1 MAQRCEVWILDLVC
15 LRSPGTD
22 NLSDSSPIRY
32 VSSSSPTR
40 SQNRGQRSD
49 IPSSSSGLFVSRYSA
64 GGRGS
69 RRNDLHSGGLGST
82 PSRRRR
88 VFVDGNGMPVADG
101 EHGEPR
107 SDATF
112 SNIHPDTSEAEAL
125 GGSSTRVIWGT
136 NISIQ
141 DSMSA
146 FKNFLYNY
154 ATKYR
159 LWADGATEDET
170 RRMGDMAEEREYI
183 AMLNTIRQLGVT
195 SLSLDAKNLKAYP
208 LTLKLW
214 HQLHA
219 YPQEII
225 PLMDQTVKDVMVELA
240 IKEMEQ
246 LRTHNQRHQAHA
258 RDMSS
263 VPPLSSDA
271 MSEGGRMP
279 QPEIP
284 DIVAEVE
291 TKTFKVLPFGLD
303 STVNMRELDP
313 AGMWYL
319 FCIHSLDSFANRIY

>member
-1 MAQRCEVWILDLVC
+1 
-15 LRSPGTD
+15 
-22 NLSDSSPIRY
+22 
-32 VSSSSPTR
+32 
-40 SQNRGQRSD
+40 
-49 IPSSSSGLFVSRYSA
+49 
-64 GGRGS
+64 
-69 RRNDLHSGGLGST
+69 
-82 PSRRRR
+82 
-88 VFVDGNGMPVADG
+88 MPVNDG
-101 EHGEPR
+101 EPQ

-112 SNIHPDTSEAEAL
+112 SNVNPDTSEAEAL

-263 VPPLSSDA
+263 FPPGLSSDA
-271 MSEGGRMP
+271 MSESGRMP
-279 QPEIP
+279 QPEVP

-313 AGMWYL
+313 AGMQCL
-319 FCIHSLDSFANRIY
+319 FCIHCLDDFANQIY

>member
-1 MAQRCEVWILDLVC
+1 M
-15 LRSPGTD
+15 
-22 NLSDSSPIRY
+22 
-32 VSSSSPTR
+32 SSSSPTR
-40 SQNRGQRSD
+40 AHHRQRSD
-49 IPSSSSGLFVSRYSA
+49 IPSSSSGLFVSSRSA
-64 GGRGS
+64 TGGQRAQS
-69 RRNDLHSGGLGST
+69 RRNDLNSGGLGGST

-88 VFVDGNGMPVADG
+88 VFVDGNGMPVNDG
-101 EHGEPR
+101 EPQ

-112 SNIHPDTSEAEAL
+112 SNVNPDTSEAEAL

-170 RRMGDMAEEREYI
+170 RWMGEAAEEREYI
-183 AMLNTIRQLGVT
+183 TLLNTLRQLGLT

-225 PLMDQTVKDVMVELA
+225 PLMDQSIRDVMIELA
-240 IKEMEQ
+240 MKEMEQ
-246 LRTHNQRHQAHA
+246 LRTQNQRHHAHA

-263 VPPLSSDA
+263 VPPALSSDA
-271 MSEGGRMP
+271 MSEGGRAP
-279 QPEIP
+279 QHEIP
-284 DIVAEVE
+284 DLVAEVE
-291 TKTFKVLPFGLD
+291 NKLFKVLPFGLD

-313 AGMWYL
+313 AGTWYHL
-319 FCIHSLDSFANRIY
+319 